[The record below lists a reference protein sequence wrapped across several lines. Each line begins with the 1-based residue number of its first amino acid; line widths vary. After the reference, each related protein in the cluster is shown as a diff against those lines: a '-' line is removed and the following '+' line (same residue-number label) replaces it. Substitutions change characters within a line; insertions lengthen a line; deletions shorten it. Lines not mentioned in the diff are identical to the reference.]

1 MVEAGPKKELPQ
13 PSSGPQPQQR
23 RSQERRRQL
32 AKVAVRLIE
41 ERGFEA
47 LSVNEIAEE
56 AGISIGGMYRY
67 IRTKTDLLVMAC
79 EDIFGGL
86 REQMLEAVGAEQGLV
101 NKLSAAMR
109 VYWLA
114 CHDRQDLIR
123 LTYREYRSLPPE
135 AKELYKRQ
143 ELEIADVFR
152 DLIRAGII
160 TDEFR
165 AADDG
170 VVAHEIIFLSHM
182 NAFKYW
188 ALHGVDLD
196 RLLAEHVEL
205 FVSRL
210 RREAAVG
217 PDRRP

>member
-1 MVEAGPKKELPQ
+1 MVEAGPKKGLPQ
-13 PSSGPQPQQR
+13 LSSGPQPQQR

-32 AKVAVRLIE
+32 AKVALRLIE

-79 EDIFGGL
+79 DDIFGGL
-86 REQMLEAVGAEQGLV
+86 REQMLEAVSAEQGLE

-114 CHDRQDLIR
+114 CHDRQDLLR

-135 AKELYKRQ
+135 AKKLYKRQ

-182 NAFKYW
+182 NAFKNW

-196 RLLAEHVEL
+196 RLLTEHVEL

-210 RREAAVG
+210 RREAAIG
-217 PDRRP
+217 PDRRR

>member
-1 MVEAGPKKELPQ
+1 MIEAQAGKDLPSIA
-13 PSSGPQPQQR
+13 PRPQRR
-23 RSQERRRQL
+23 RSQEQRRYQL

-47 LSVNEIAEE
+47 LSVNEIAEQ
-56 AGISIGGMYRY
+56 AGISVGGMYRY

-86 REQMLEAVGAEQGLV
+86 RTQMLEAASAERGLEG
-101 NKLSAAMR
+101 KLSAAMR

-114 CHDRQDLIR
+114 CLDRADLIR
-123 LTYREYRSLPPE
+123 LTYREYRSLPPG
-135 AKELYKRQ
+135 AKELYKQQ

-165 AADDG
+165 AADDR

-182 NAFKYW
+182 NAFKTW
-188 ALHGVDLD
+188 ALREVDLD
-196 RLLAEHVEL
+196 RQLTEHIEL
-205 FVSRL
+205 FISRL
-210 RREAAVG
+210 RRDAADSSG
-217 PDRRP
+217 QRR